1 MKLKVFAVTLCV
13 LILALPSAGWGQAPQ
28 PPPKVYTGSLGAGF
42 AKTSGNTDTSNFNV
56 TFDMTRDPKKKNV
69 IKFNLLYL
77 RSAVDANVTTD
88 RLVLGFRDEYNLSKR
103 TFLYGALGYLRDPF
117 KDISYMINPQGGV
130 GYKLYTT
137 DRATFALSGGGGS
150 VWEKDRGI
158 EVHASG
164 TLNAGENF
172 SYKLSDVA
180 SINQV
185 ISALWKTSDFND
197 ALYHFGAA
205 LTMSI
210 TKRVQT
216 KLEFI
221 DDFKNVT
228 PSPAIKKNDLV
239 YIWSFL
245 YKF

>member
-1 MKLKVFAVTLCV
+1 MKLNVSWITLCV
-13 LILALPSAGWGQAPQ
+13 LALALPPVGWGQASQ

-42 AKTSGNTDTSNFNV
+42 AKTSGNTDTSNFNL

-69 IKFNLLYL
+69 MKLNLLYL
-77 RSAVDANVTTD
+77 RAAVDAKATTD
-88 RLVLGFRDEYNLSKR
+88 RLVLSFRDEYNLAKR

-117 KDISYMINPQGGV
+117 KDISYLINPQGGV

-137 DRATFALSGGGGS
+137 DQTTFALSGGGGA
-150 VWEKDRGI
+150 VWEKDTGI

-164 TLNAGENF
+164 TVNAAENF
-172 SYKLSDVA
+172 SYKLSDAA

-185 ISALWKTSDFND
+185 ISALWKTNDFDD

-205 LTMSI
+205 LTLSI

-228 PSPAIKKNDLV
+228 PNPAIKKNDSA